1 MATAGPNIA
10 GTGTNGGFGGVSWT
24 DPGNITADDATRAS
38 VWLTTGTPE
47 SDYLVA
53 SNFGFSIPA
62 GAAIDGVL
70 VEVEARARTSPDDAY
85 FSSPQLLSGGF
96 TGSSGTGTVN
106 SDLIAATDTIYTNGG
121 STDKWTI
128 PTHLTPTNVNDSS
141 FGYRLRVAVQTIDQD
156 VQVDQVRITV
166 YYTEASGGAR
176 CVQTRQAVNRASSY

>member
-10 GTGTNGGFGGVSWT
+10 GTGANGGFGGVSWI

-38 VWLTTGTPE
+38 VTLTTGTPE

-70 VEVEARARTSPDDAY
+70 VEAEARTRTSPDDAY
-85 FSSPQLLSGGF
+85 FSAKQLLSGGF
-96 TGSSGTGTVN
+96 TGSSGTGTMN
-106 SDLIAATDTIYTNGG
+106 SDLLGTTDAIYTNGG
-121 STDKWTI
+121 ATDKWTI
-128 PTHLTPTNVNDSS
+128 PTYLTPTNVNDSS
-141 FGYRLRVAVQTIDQD
+141 FGFRFSVGVQTIDQD

-176 CVQTRQAVNRASSY
+176 CVQTRQAVNRASTY